1 MYHHPEK
8 QFLVSVYVDDFKIGG
23 NNKHTKP
30 MIKRLGKLIEL
41 DEAMPLNGDV
51 YLGCKQE
58 DIPTPEDLVRQKT
71 GIYNSVFHDE
81 KIDPDD
87 NNQGGAAIPQHIKAW
102 QYDVQGHVKQTV
114 DRYCELAGV
123 TTDTPKEVATPNLDD
138 HMLQKED
145 FDNRGAHADDC
156 AKIVLKALWPAR
168 IARPELLWTVNALAR
183 NVTKWIRADDKR
195 LLRLISYMHHT
206 SHHVQVCFVGDAAEH
221 CSLMLFV
228 DASFA

>member
-1 MYHHPEK
+1 MKRNLYGHPRAGNYWEEHVQNILTGDGFKPIPGWECVYHHPEK
-8 QFLVSVYVDDFKIGG
+8 QLLVSVYVDDFKIGG

-30 MIKRLGKLIEL
+30 MIARLSKLIEL
-41 DEAMPLNGDV
+41 DEAVPLHGDV

-102 QYDVQGHVKQTV
+102 QYDMQGHVKQTV

-123 TTDTPKEVATPNLDD
+123 TTDTLKEVATPNLDD
-138 HMLQKED
+138 HMLQK
-145 FDNRGAHADDC
+145 
-156 AKIVLKALWPAR
+156 
-168 IARPELLWTVNALAR
+168 
-183 NVTKWIRADDKR
+183 
-195 LLRLISYMHHT
+195 
-206 SHHVQVCFVGDAAEH
+206 
-221 CSLMLFV
+221 
-228 DASFA
+228 